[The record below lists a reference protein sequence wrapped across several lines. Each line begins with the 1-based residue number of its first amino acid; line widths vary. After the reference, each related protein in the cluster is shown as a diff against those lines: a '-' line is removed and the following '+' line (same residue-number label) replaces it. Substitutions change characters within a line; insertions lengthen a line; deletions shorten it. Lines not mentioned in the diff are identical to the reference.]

1 MERAR
6 AIRHV
11 FESCFSVCAPRTP
24 QELSRDMGPGSLI
37 KSRPRELSTLARDP
51 QKKLANYP
59 EVGSAI
65 IKNLNHL
72 LARFA
77 VSHFERTV
85 VFPQV
90 KMRGGMFTT

>member
-11 FESCFSVCAPRTP
+11 FESCFFCFVPHEPLRSSPETWV
-24 QELSRDMGPGSLI
+24 PGSLI

-51 QKKLANYP
+51 QKKLVNYP

-85 VFPQV
+85 VFDAV
-90 KMRGGMFTT
+90 KSR